1 MKQCLDCLQTKVLSE
16 FYKADKRSDGRHSY
30 CIQCFKLRNK
40 NQPNRTKSTKKYRD
54 NNREKCRI
62 ASRLSKKKYPD
73 TTNFGTMKRI
83 AAKLNRTPKWL
94 TKGDWIEI
102 RWAYKIAKQLTKET
116 GISYTV
122 DHIIPLQGKEIS
134 GLHCPQNLQVIP
146 ARENESKGN
155 KFLPGI
161 IPRQ

>member
-1 MKQCLDCLQTKVLSE
+1 MKVCRDCQQSKELSS
-16 FYKADKRSDGRHSY
+16 FYKSKVGSQGTHSY
-30 CIQCFKLRNK
+30 CIPCFKMRNK
-40 NQPNRTKSTKKYRD
+40 LQPNRAKTTAKYRSQ
-54 NNREKCRI
+54 NRDKCNI
-62 ASRLSKKKYPD
+62 ATKVSKQKYPEVV
-73 TTNFGTMKRI
+73 NFSTMKRI

-94 TKGDWIEI
+94 TKSNWIEI
-102 RWAYKIAKQLTKET
+102 KWAYKIARQLTKET

-155 KFLPGI
+155 KFKPGI